1 MLTSSG
7 GLPPFSD
14 FDAWFIRRI
23 LAGKPD
29 PLEGAPISTW
39 LAPFLQKVDIRH
51 KAGQEL
57 LFAVI
62 GSDGWEKIKQQDPN
76 ASEPRFTS
84 SQASDSKWRFYH
96 ASDLDQLPAMAWL
109 IEYEIPAKSLTIL
122 FGASGAGK
130 TFWMVD
136 RGLRIA
142 QSVPVVYVAAEGESG
157 YRNRVK
163 AWIQHFR
170 QKPGALY
177 FVFGAVKMLD
187 RAIVDSFI
195 EAMRPIAPGLIILD
209 TLALCMVGGDEN
221 SARDMG
227 LFIEA
232 CERIKQQLGT
242 AVLVVHHTGKNGTS
256 ERGSSALRGA
266 ADSMIE
272 LSSDEGFITVSC
284 SKAKDWEPF
293 AKQFLRLLPVQ
304 LEADRSSCVLIP
316 MEKVIEIKGQP
327 LSENEKLVMTTLKL
341 ETFLLPGARVTQL
354 VNVTGISERS
364 IHRIVSKL
372 IRFHYV
378 EQAKRGEPYK
388 LTEEGFNLNLN

>member
-14 FDAWFIRRI
+14 FDAWFVRRI

-29 PLEGAPISTW
+29 PLEGAPISSW
-39 LAPFLQKVDIRH
+39 LAPFLQRVDIHH

-76 ASEPRFTS
+76 TSEPRFTS
-84 SQASDSKWRFYH
+84 SQASDSKWHLYH
-96 ASDLDQLPAMAWL
+96 ASELDQLPSVTWL
-109 IEYEIPAKSLTIL
+109 IEPEIPSKTLIVL
-122 FGASGAGK
+122 FGASGVGK
-130 TFWMVD
+130 SFKSLD
-136 RGLRIA
+136 YAIRIA
-142 QSVPVVYVAAEGESG
+142 QSIPVVYVAAEGESG
-157 YRNRVK
+157 YRDRTR

-293 AKQFLRLLPVQ
+293 PKQYLRLLPVQ

-316 MEKVIEIKGQP
+316 MEKVIELKGQP
-327 LSENEKLVMTTLKL
+327 LSENEKLLMTTLKL

-372 IRFHYV
+372 IRFGYV